1 MPAGM
6 LESFDRARLRI
17 SVFWMMTGASTADTG
32 RRTTTWLFFALDPAS
47 DYVAGFQFDLCSRVT
62 FGDDLP
68 GEQDRTERMSEN
80 DCIGFVL
87 QDKMPR
93 EQVPISVL
101 RADQRI
107 DLQLPLQ

>member
-1 MPAGM
+1 MDDHRR
-6 LESFDRARLRI
+6 FDCRHGSKDHSLI
-17 SVFWMMTGASTADTG
+17 I
-32 RRTTTWLFFALDPAS
+32 FALDPAS
-47 DYVAGFQFDLCSRVT
+47 DYVAGFQFDLCRRIT

-101 RADQRI
+101 RAGQRI